1 MTDTDIAHYI
11 TDTFPEV
18 GTAQNYGYT
27 FFHYGSDLK
36 RPFATM
42 ASSDNEYDRISNLD
56 REGVFRLNIGVSK
69 SSFQALFANDAI
81 DVGNYDYTALDC
93 FMPHPEYAAFHFI
106 CVLNPGEATLEKVK
120 VFLAEAYE
128 LARQRSASNSQ

>member
-1 MTDTDIAHYI
+1 MTAPFIAQYI

-18 GTAQNYGYT
+18 GTAENYGYT

-56 REGVFRLNIGVSK
+56 REGVFRLNIGVGK
-69 SSFQALFANDAI
+69 GTFQSLFGEKPV
-81 DVGNYDYTALDC
+81 DVRDYDYTALDC
-93 FMPHPEYAAFHFI
+93 FMPHPSTPHFTSFA
-106 CVLNPGEATLEKVK
+106 C
-120 VFLAEAYE
+120 
-128 LARQRSASNSQ
+128 